1 VRAGLFSRPAQV
13 NSPGNASA
21 TFGNERVQR
30 VCPRRGSRIP
40 TETRSVHVADVV
52 IRDRRCGCYPCQIPR
67 LDGCETSAQTHQGR
81 EHEQAMPTRSADSA
95 SMVRASERS
104 DRRLDAGMPG
114 TKQLW
119 ACPLSYG
126 ECDHRSNWCRG
137 IVIQTTRV
145 AKGRDDQERHTGR
158 TPPRSWTGYGRA
170 PCRIA

>member
-1 VRAGLFSRPAQV
+1 MHPRH
-13 NSPGNASA
+13 SA
-21 TFGNERVQR
+21 TYACNGCAREEDREYQRKLPACMWPMWSFETDGVDVTRVK
-30 VCPRRGSRIP
+30 S
-40 TETRSVHVADVV
+40 
-52 IRDRRCGCYPCQIPR
+52 PR

-104 DRRLDAGMPG
+104 DRRLDTGMPC

-170 PCRIA
+170 PCQIA